1 MTIYDMIFDA
11 TDNDTFDAIKD
22 SEFHEERLLSLKGLE
37 ADTPCGRDC
46 RDCIDIARMLL
57 ARFGDAEQN
66 DPDITEAIWKR
77 VVTTCSVYFNG

>member
-22 SEFHEERLLSLKGLE
+22 SEFHEERLLSLKDL
-37 ADTPCGRDC
+37 DVNTPCGRDC

-57 ARFGDAEQN
+57 NKFSHAEQD
-66 DPDITEAIWKR
+66 DPDITCAIWKR